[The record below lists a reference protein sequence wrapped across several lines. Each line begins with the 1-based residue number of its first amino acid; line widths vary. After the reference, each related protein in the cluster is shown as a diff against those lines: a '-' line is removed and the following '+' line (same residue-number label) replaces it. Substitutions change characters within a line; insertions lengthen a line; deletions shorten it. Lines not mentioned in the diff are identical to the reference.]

1 MYRYVI
7 SVQICYLQS
16 VQFTSV
22 QILDS
27 VYKYVSCDGRCI
39 IKKVR
44 AEYSLREETVH
55 VSGRS
60 GAQCSVASTRQ

>member
-39 IKKVR
+39 IKKVQ
-44 AEYSLREETVH
+44 AEYSLLEKMFLCLV
-55 VSGRS
+55 VLVLS
-60 GAQCSVASTRQ
+60 AL